1 MASISEG
8 WILYAKS
15 PVRDAGL
22 SLALT
27 FMTVL
32 SWSNIVYG
40 FALAQCISGK
50 HIFCEFERNRDDNSF

>member
-1 MASISEG
+1 MSSISEG

-50 HIFCEFERNRDDNSF
+50 HIL